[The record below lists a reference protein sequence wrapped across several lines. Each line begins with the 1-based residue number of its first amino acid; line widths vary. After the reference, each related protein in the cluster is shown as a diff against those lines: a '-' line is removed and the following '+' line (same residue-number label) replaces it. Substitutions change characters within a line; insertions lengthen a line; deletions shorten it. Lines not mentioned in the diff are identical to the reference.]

1 MKMLR
6 MSLLSGLALSSVASF
21 GASALDDVVAY
32 FRGGSGNAVAGSMP
46 DLAHRNTADNPWS
59 KGTYYNVDISSGTI
73 RFEDDNVPLVSRHN
87 GDGKPD
93 VIDTWLENE
102 PCLCIEP
109 EVSTNAEGTA
119 SQTKGA
125 RWQLGHPAEY
135 SKNWTGFSF
144 VMRYRPLDPGL
155 NRDQTK
161 PAWVFCA
168 GTDWKTEGFCIRER
182 ANTARTGGTVHVGT
196 DSSLRDVGW
205 AGWGFTYGN
214 WYEIAVCGDDTTKKL
229 LIGFHDMHAAGSGA
243 DWKWTEMN
251 YPANF
256 VHLSGSGAN
265 YELALGMQDFE
276 RAWRGHIHQIG
287 IWDRKLTRDEVIDF
301 FRDDIPHAKLV
312 ELGCAG
318 AAAHAFAADGSADV
332 TMTKAD
338 AYHWNELPSKFV
350 KGKKVTIPFTVR
362 DWQANLGQ
370 VVKLTPASGSA
381 AGVLAVSVDGTV
393 VDSLEVEAGKVAS
406 LYVPKT
412 LFTTGDHTLTLERT
426 DDGAGDLAFD
436 RIRLGGSWQMGR
448 ANSSRDEFTSPGGA
462 RYNYFGESANW
473 GGGIRMFSA
482 HYTDTMAGQVES
494 IFCHFNVD
502 SDQVDN
508 KFTYRMRVNGSGTPT
523 VGLCLN
529 GSAKTN
535 VFKLASTAWKQI
547 EQKLDPKEL
556 KAGEN
561 VLAVVDL
568 TPQSEAGSGAT
579 WHYFNVDCQA
589 LEIGPKRKGLVVVF
603 R

>member
-1 MKMLR
+1 MRKLFLVVAVTGL
-6 MSLLSGLALSSVASF
+6 MSPVSF

-59 KGTYYNVDISSGTI
+59 QGTYYNVSSSLGTV
-73 RFEDDNVPLVSRHN
+73 RFDDDNVPLVSRY
-87 GDGKPD
+87 DGSKG

-102 PCLCIEP
+102 PCLCFEP
-109 EVSTNAEGTA
+109 VVKSDKSGVE
-119 SQTKGA
+119 KGA
-125 RWQLGHPAEY
+125 RWQFGRPAEY
-135 SKNWTGFSF
+135 CKNWTGFSY
-144 VMRYRPLDPGL
+144 VMRYRPLATGFSSK
-155 NRDQTK
+155 R
-161 PAWVFCA
+161 PAWVLCN
-168 GTDWKTEGFCIRER
+168 GTDWSTRGFLIKETVQASGTAASLVFGVDSGKN
-182 ANTARTGGTVHVGT
+182 AN
-196 DSSLRDVGW
+196 GW
-205 AGWGFTYGN
+205 ASWTVTYGN
-214 WYEIAVCGDDTTKKL
+214 WYEIAICGDDATRKMR
-229 LIGFHDMHAAGSGA
+229 IGFHDMQAVASSA
-243 DWKWTEMN
+243 DWQWVERDYSAN
-251 YPANF
+251 YTHIN
-256 VHLSGSGAN
+256 GTNTN
-265 YELALGMQDFE
+265 YELALDIQDDRSW
-276 RAWRGHIHQIG
+276 RAHIHQIG
-287 IWDRKLTRDEVIDF
+287 IWNRMLSRDEVIDF

-393 VDSLEVEAGKVAS
+393 VDSLAVEAGKVAS
-406 LYVPKT
+406 LYVPAAK
-412 LFTTGDHTLTLERT
+412 FTTGDHTLTLERT

-448 ANSSRDEFTSPGGA
+448 ANNSRDEFTSPGGG

-473 GGGIRMFSA
+473 GGGIRMFST

-502 SDQVDN
+502 ADQVDN
-508 KFTYRMRVNGSGTPT
+508 KFTYRMRVQGGGTPT

-535 VFKLASTAWKQI
+535 VIKLASSDWTQI

-556 KAGEN
+556 QAGEN
-561 VLAVVDL
+561 VLAVVNL

>member
-1 MKMLR
+1 M
-6 MSLLSGLALSSVASF
+6 
-21 GASALDDVVAY
+21 D
-32 FRGGSGNAVAGSMP
+32 
-46 DLAHRNTADNPWS
+46 
-59 KGTYYNVDISSGTI
+59 
-73 RFEDDNVPLVSRHN
+73 
-87 GDGKPD
+87 
-93 VIDTWLENE
+93 
-102 PCLCIEP
+102 
-109 EVSTNAEGTA
+109 
-119 SQTKGA
+119 
-125 RWQLGHPAEY
+125 
-135 SKNWTGFSF
+135 
-144 VMRYRPLDPGL
+144 
-155 NRDQTK
+155 
-161 PAWVFCA
+161 
-168 GTDWKTEGFCIRER
+168 
-182 ANTARTGGTVHVGT
+182 
-196 DSSLRDVGW
+196 
-205 AGWGFTYGN
+205 
-214 WYEIAVCGDDTTKKL
+214 
-229 LIGFHDMHAAGSGA
+229 
-243 DWKWTEMN
+243 

-256 VHLSGSGAN
+256 VKLSGSGAN
-265 YELALGMQDFE
+265 YEMAFGMQDVK

-287 IWDRKLTRDEVIDF
+287 IWDRKLTKDEVIDF

-393 VDSLEVEAGKVAS
+393 VDSLAVEAGKVAS
-406 LYVPKT
+406 LYVPAAK
-412 LFTTGDHTLTLERT
+412 FTTGDHTLTFERT

-448 ANSSRDEFTSPGGA
+448 ANNSRDEFTSPGGA

-473 GGGIRMFSA
+473 GGGIRMFST

-502 SDQVDN
+502 ADQVDN
-508 KFTYRMRVNGSGTPT
+508 KFTYRMRVQGAGTPT

-535 VFKLASTAWKQI
+535 VFKLASTAWTQI

-561 VLAVVDL
+561 VLAVVNL
-568 TPQSEAGSGAT
+568 TPQAEASSGAT